1 MKRYIKDLIDSTS
14 LSFLI
19 KCETVDQMVVVSKFL
34 DNLGFKDT
42 GSIPIIA
49 FKNNFGIEQFKDVLV
64 ETFGMRY
71 LGTTTEMTFG
81 MRYLGIVNERTLEIN
96 FKDVTFNNCITYEE
110 EL

>member
-49 FKNNFGIEQFKDVLV
+49 FKNNLRTEQFKDVLV

-71 LGTTTEMTFG
+71 LG
-81 MRYLGIVNERTLEIN
+81 IVTKKTLEIN
-96 FKDVTFNNCITYEE
+96 FKDITFNNCITYEE